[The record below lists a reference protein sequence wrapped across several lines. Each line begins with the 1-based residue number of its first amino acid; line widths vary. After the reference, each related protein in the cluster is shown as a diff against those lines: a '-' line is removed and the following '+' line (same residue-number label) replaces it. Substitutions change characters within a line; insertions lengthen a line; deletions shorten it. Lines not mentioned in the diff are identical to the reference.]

1 MLCNLCFCIFH
12 EATSCVVKGLYLL
25 NIRFA
30 FIILPSWARRF
41 KSEKIIFFG
50 PKGKTLFLLKL
61 HKQAL
66 EWVGKVSQYFC
77 ETWVRIY
84 SCVFEASY
92 ALGRAR
98 SVLVIP
104 DESRE
109 FPVEDAVMILCW
121 CQNYGSALPEK
132 YKYKYKYKYN
142 YNYSDDSLV
151 VSELWFCIA

>member
-92 ALGRAR
+92 ALGREG

-104 DESRE
+104 DESR
-109 FPVEDAVMILCW
+109 
-121 CQNYGSALPEK
+121 
-132 YKYKYKYKYN
+132 
-142 YNYSDDSLV
+142 V
-151 VSELWFCIA
+151 VS